1 MTKSESILSKF
12 KGKPFRSF
20 GLYLGSS
27 VLNRA
32 IPFLLLPVLTK
43 YLSTEEYGIISIY
56 QVMISFTL
64 TLVGMGM
71 HMHIQRNFFKKDKT
85 YLGQLIFN
93 ILIVLITAGA
103 LFSLGLGIYLALG
116 GTQLSI
122 PKGWLY
128 VLPMLAVLNMFNT
141 LNLSILRNQKNPLV
155 FGAFEL
161 SKTALDFVLTSLLII
176 VYLLGWEGRLYGI
189 LISTGVMGS
198 ISLWH
203 MWRQGFIVLSAKK
216 KLIKNILKMSIP
228 IIPHYLGGAIITLS
242 DRVFIE
248 EMVGTSAVGVYAVGY
263 QFGLMLSL
271 ITGAVSLTWS
281 PWLFET
287 LAKQSSTGKL
297 KIVKATYALWGGYLA
312 LAFLLTG
319 VAYFLLPFMT
329 AKKFHGG
336 YVYVIWVALGYA
348 FQGMYTLVFPY
359 GIHVGKTSYLGITT
373 FFCALVNLVANYYLI
388 KLNGPLGAAQATLIS
403 YILMFVAIW
412 WYSHKL
418 HPMPWF
424 QLLREVKP
432 EKYNT

>member
-1 MTKSESILSKF
+1 MKKIIRKALIYFSSSILNK
-12 KGKPFRSF
+12 
-20 GLYLGSS
+20 
-27 VLNRA
+27 A
-32 IPFLLLPVLTK
+32 IPFLLLPLLTTYLTPAEFGVLA
-43 YLSTEEYGIISIY
+43 IF
-56 QVMISFTL
+56 QVLIRFGTP
-64 TLVGMGM
+64 LVGMTM
-71 HMHIQRNFFKKDKT
+71 SIHITRNFFKVQKEEMARIISN
-85 YLGQLIFN
+85 LI
-93 ILIVLITAGA
+93 ILL
-103 LFSLGLGIYLALG
+103 LFSSSILL
-116 GTQLSI
+116 LSLFVYSNIFKGESTI
-122 PKGWLY
+122 PERWLY
-128 VLPMLAVLNMFNT
+128 TIPLMALLGMINTFNLT
-141 LNLSILRNQKNPLV
+141 VLRNRKKALTYGV
-155 FGAFEL
+155 FEI
-161 SKTALDFVLTSLLII
+161 SKTIMDLTLSVLLIA
-176 VYLLGWEGRLYGI
+176 VYAHSWEGRAFGI
-189 LISTGVMGS
+189 LIATASLGVVS
-198 ISLWH
+198 IIYLW
-203 MWRQGFIVLSAKK
+203 KK
-216 KLIKNILKMSIP
+216 GYLRLNFDFGKIKEILRISIP
-228 IIPHYLGGAIITLS
+228 LLPHALGIVIINLS
-242 DRVFIE
+242 DRFFINK
-248 EMVGTSAVGVYAVGY
+248 MVGAEEVGIYAVGY
-263 QFGLMLSL
+263 QFGMMLSL

-432 EKYNT
+432 EK